1 MAMAKD
7 TKKTAGDVDIY
18 KMFGTD
24 ENKEQE
30 GIVLNYSDIFWL
42 RISRAGGSNEHYKKV
57 LTEKLRPYRRAIQ
70 TEAITDEM
78 SAKLLREAAA
88 EGLVLAWG
96 SKKFGDGKMPA
107 KTGEAMDFTVE
118 NVVRFFTDLPDI
130 FQDVQEQAQKVSL
143 FRTTEVEADAG
154 N

>member
-1 MAMAKD
+1 MASKS
-7 TKKTAGDVDIY
+7 TKTTTGEVDIY

-24 ENKEQE
+24 ETKEQE

-70 TEAITDEM
+70 TEAITNEM
-78 SAKLLREAAA
+78 SEKLLREAAA

-96 SKKFGDGKMPA
+96 SKKYGDGKMPA
-107 KTGEAMDFTVE
+107 KTGEAMDFTVD

-130 FQDVQEQAQKVSL
+130 FQDVQEQAGKVSL
-143 FRTTEVEADAG
+143 FRLTEVEADAG

>member
-1 MAMAKD
+1 MAMAKN
-7 TKKTAGDVDIY
+7 TKTTGDIDIY

-42 RISRAGGSNEHYKKV
+42 RISRAGGSNERYKKV

-70 TEAITDEM
+70 TETITEDM
-78 SAKLLREAAA
+78 SRKLLMEACA

-96 SKKFGDGKMPA
+96 SKKYGDGKMPA
-107 KTGEAMDFTVE
+107 KTGEALDFTVE

-130 FQDVQEQAQKVSL
+130 FQDVQDQAQKVSL
-143 FRTTEVEADAG
+143 FRQTEVDGDAG

>member
-1 MAMAKD
+1 MAMAKN
-7 TKKTAGDVDIY
+7 TKPAGDIDIY

-42 RISRAGGSNEHYKKV
+42 RISRAGGSNERYKKV

-70 TEAITDEM
+70 TETITEEM
-78 SAKLLREAAA
+78 SRKLLMEACA

-96 SKKFGDGKMPA
+96 SKKYGDGKMPA

-130 FQDVQEQAQKVSL
+130 FQDVQEQAGKVSL
-143 FRTTEVEADAG
+143 FRQTEVEGDAG

>member
-1 MAMAKD
+1 MASKS
-7 TKKTAGDVDIY
+7 TKTTAGEVDIY

-24 ENKEQE
+24 ETKEQE

-70 TEAITDEM
+70 TEAITNEM
-78 SAKLLREAAA
+78 SEKLLREAAA

-96 SKKFGDGKMPA
+96 SKKYGDGKMPA
-107 KTGEAMDFTVE
+107 KTGEAMDFTVD

-130 FQDVQEQAQKVSL
+130 FQDVQEQAGKVSL
-143 FRTTEVEADAG
+143 FRLTEVEADAG